1 MAESKESNF
10 NNIIRK
16 IIKKSLFTERQIEI
30 ILNQKDLLES
40 SFSISK
46 GAYYWQVGQSR
57 EKLVALFYSIIL
69 LRGLGILLPDDIDVI
84 SKLSEQ
90 ISVINESDIFP
101 EREDEVIS
109 VIEKLIRQAS
119 NMWLVWFDRNIQ
131 WMNECDSEFKIVI
144 DCVRLLI

>member
-1 MAESKESNF
+1 MWFVYDTLKFNWNTGIQYCIAMVESKESNF
-10 NNIIRK
+10 NNIISK

-46 GAYYWQVGQSR
+46 GAYYRQVGQSR

-119 NMWLVWFDRNIQ
+119 NM
-131 WMNECDSEFKIVI
+131 
-144 DCVRLLI
+144 

>member
-1 MAESKESNF
+1 MWFVYDTLKFNCNVSIQICIAMVESKESNF
-10 NNIIRK
+10 NNIISK

-40 SFSISK
+40 SFSISR
-46 GAYYWQVGQSR
+46 GAYYRQVGQSK

-90 ISVINESDIFP
+90 ISVINKSDIFP
-101 EREDEVIS
+101 EREDEVIN

-119 NMWLVWFDRNIQ
+119 NM
-131 WMNECDSEFKIVI
+131 
-144 DCVRLLI
+144 

>member
-1 MAESKESNF
+1 MRFAYGSLKFNWNTDIQICIAMDDIEGSKF
-10 NNIIRK
+10 NNIITK

-40 SFSISK
+40 KFSITK
-46 GAYYWQVGQSR
+46 GAYYRQVGQSR
-57 EKLVALFYSIIL
+57 EKLIGLYYSIIL

-109 VIEKLIRQAS
+109 VIDRLVRQAC
-119 NMWLVWFDRNIQ
+119 NM
-131 WMNECDSEFKIVI
+131 
-144 DCVRLLI
+144 

>member
-1 MAESKESNF
+1 MWFVDDSLKFNWNVGIQICIAMEELEGTNF

-40 SFSISK
+40 NFSITK
-46 GAYYWQVGQSR
+46 GAYYRQVGQSR
-57 EKLVALFYSIIL
+57 EKLIRLFYTIIL
-69 LRGLGILLPDDIDVI
+69 FQSLGILLPYDIDVI

-90 ISVINESDIFP
+90 ISVINDSDVFP

-109 VIEKLIRQAS
+109 VIDRLVRQAC
-119 NMWLVWFDRNIQ
+119 NM
-131 WMNECDSEFKIVI
+131 
-144 DCVRLLI
+144 

>member
-1 MAESKESNF
+1 MWFVYDTLKFNCNVSIQICIAMVESKESNF
-10 NNIIRK
+10 NNIISK

-40 SFSISK
+40 SFSISR
-46 GAYYWQVGQSR
+46 GAYYRQVGQSK
-57 EKLVALFYSIIL
+57 EKLIALFYSIIL

-101 EREDEVIS
+101 EREDEVIN

-119 NMWLVWFDRNIQ
+119 NM
-131 WMNECDSEFKIVI
+131 
-144 DCVRLLI
+144 